1 MKLSRIH
8 PALLALACSA
18 GFLQADIVVLKDG
31 KRLEGNITAEN
42 PTAIHMRYKLTPKIW
57 DDKDIPRSEIAE
69 IIKQKPEEVEL
80 IELRKLFPTVDLMT
94 AEKYEQLIQ
103 DRLRPF
109 INRYP
114 GTKEAAEAEKLVA
127 EAQAEKEKV
136 VAGGI
141 KMEGKWLN
149 PDEAKSAQYN
159 IKAYGLLAAM
169 LEKEAAKDYP
179 GALKE
184 FDQLAGPVGMASI
197 YFPKAV
203 EEARAIL
210 TKFDAQVEQM
220 IKDQPTLQRMRDEG
234 IKKLIEPDLSRMK
247 TAIDREKE
255 QWKTTYDLERK
266 SSKWFTPYKYDLAS
280 LKALSQA
287 IAAEKARLAGIN
299 LAAITKT
306 NEAIA
311 QIMSAEAAA
320 MKDQEALKKMGDAI
334 LAGEAAAGSTDTNTQ
349 QFYSTIFQGYRQ
361 RYAYA
366 QQQIATQ
373 AQPGATPGAAP
384 GSVGGS
390 SAIAGTGATPGMD
403 DRVAA
408 ALAAAAGGGAAPAP
422 GTAMPAGAQTPGVV
436 APGAVQPAAVPNAA
450 VAPVAGMTAAPA
462 GVPVQAAPGMV
473 APGAVPPQAGYAP
486 QVQPQPGAYQQ
497 PYNTAPMATAPQ
509 AAVPAPAEEEGGIS
523 TNTLLLIG
531 VGVLVIV
538 LVAAMSGG
546 KKKK

>member
-1 MKLSRIH
+1 MKLSRIR
-8 PALLALACSA
+8 PVLLALACSA

-42 PTAIHMRYKLTPKIW
+42 PQAIHMRYKLTPKIW

-80 IELRKLFPTVDLMT
+80 IELKKLFPTVDLMT

-109 INRYP
+109 VNRYP
-114 GTKEAAEAEKLVA
+114 GTKEAAEAEKLIA
-127 EAQAEKEKV
+127 DAQAEKEKV

-149 PDEAKSAQYN
+149 PDEAKAAQYN
-159 IKAYGLLAAM
+159 IKAYGLRAAM
-169 LEKEAAKDYP
+169 LEKEAAKDYT

-184 FDQLAGPVGMASI
+184 FDQLSGPVGMASI
-197 YFPKAV
+197 YYPKAV
-203 EEARAIL
+203 EEALAIL

-220 IKDQPTLQRMRDEG
+220 IKDQPTLQKMRDEG

-247 TAIDREKE
+247 GAIEREKE

-280 LKALSQA
+280 LKSLSQA
-287 IAAEKARLAGIN
+287 IAAEKSRLTGIN

-311 QIMSAEAAA
+311 QIMSTEAAA

-366 QQQIATQ
+366 QQQIAMQ
-373 AQPGATPGAAP
+373 AQPGAAAAAP
-384 GSVGGS
+384 GAVGGS

-408 ALAAAAGGGAAPAP
+408 ALAAAAGGTAAAPAP
-422 GTAMPAGAQTPGVV
+422 GAAAAMPAAGTP
-436 APGAVQPAAVPNAA
+436 APGAVQAVPNPAV
-450 VAPVAGMTAAPA
+450 VAPAPGMTAAPA
-462 GVPVQAAPGMV
+462 AGVPVQPGMV
-473 APGAVPPQAGYAP
+473 APGTVPPQAGYAP
-486 QVQPQPGAYQQ
+486 QVQQPQPGAYQQ
-497 PYNTAPMATAPQ
+497 QPYTAAPMAVPPQVAP
-509 AAVPAPAEEEGGIS
+509 VPAEEEGGLS

-531 VGVLVIV
+531 AGVLVIV

>member
-1 MKLSRIH
+1 MKLSRIR
-8 PALLALACSA
+8 PVLLALACSA

-42 PTAIHMRYKLTPKIW
+42 PQAIHMRYKLTPKIW

-80 IELRKLFPTVDLMT
+80 IELKKLFPTVDLMT

-109 INRYP
+109 VNRYP
-114 GTKEAAEAEKLVA
+114 GTKEAAEAEKLIA
-127 EAQAEKEKV
+127 DAQAEKEKV

-149 PDEAKSAQYN
+149 PDEAKAAQYN
-159 IKAYGLLAAM
+159 IKAYGLRAAM
-169 LEKEAAKDYP
+169 LEKEAAKDYT

-184 FDQLAGPVGMASI
+184 FDQLASPVGMASVH
-197 YFPKAV
+197 YPKAV
-203 EEARAIL
+203 EEAVAIL
-210 TKFDAQVEQM
+210 TKLEAQVEQM
-220 IKDQPTLQRMRDEG
+220 IKDQPTLQKMRDEG

-247 TAIDREKE
+247 GAIERERD
-255 QWKTTYDLERK
+255 QWKAAYEVERK
-266 SSKWFTPYKYDLAS
+266 ASKWFTPYKYDLES
-280 LKALSQA
+280 LKALSKS
-287 IAAEKARLAGIN
+287 IIAEKTRLKAIN

-311 QIMSAEAAA
+311 QIMSTEAAA

-366 QQQIATQ
+366 QQQIAMQ
-373 AQPGATPGAAP
+373 AQPGAAAAAP
-384 GSVGGS
+384 GAVGGS

-408 ALAAAAGGGAAPAP
+408 ALAAAAGGTAAAPAP
-422 GTAMPAGAQTPGVV
+422 GAAAAMPAAGTP
-436 APGAVQPAAVPNAA
+436 APGAVQAVPNPAV
-450 VAPVAGMTAAPA
+450 VAPAPGMTAAPA
-462 GVPVQAAPGMV
+462 AGVPVQPGMV
-473 APGAVPPQAGYAP
+473 APGTVPPQAGYAP
-486 QVQPQPGAYQQ
+486 QVQQPQPGAYQQ
-497 PYNTAPMATAPQ
+497 QPYTAAPMAVPPQVAP
-509 AAVPAPAEEEGGIS
+509 VPAEEEGGLS

-531 VGVLVIV
+531 AGVLVIV

>member
-1 MKLSRIH
+1 MKLSRIR
-8 PALLALACSA
+8 PVLLALACSA

-42 PTAIHMRYKLTPKIW
+42 PQAIHMRYKLTPKIW
-57 DDKDIPRSEIAE
+57 DDKDIPRTEIAE

-80 IELRKLFPTVDLMT
+80 IELKKLFPTVDLMT

-109 INRYP
+109 VNRYP
-114 GTKEAAEAEKLVA
+114 GTKEAAEAEKLIA
-127 EAQAEKEKV
+127 DAQAEKEKV

-141 KMEGKWLN
+141 KMEGKWLS
-149 PDEAKSAQYN
+149 PDEAKAAQYN
-159 IKAYGLLAAM
+159 IKAYGLRAAM
-169 LEKEAAKDYP
+169 LEKEAAKDYT

-184 FDQLAGPVGMASI
+184 FDQLASPVGMASVH
-197 YFPKAV
+197 YPKAV
-203 EEARAIL
+203 EEAVAIL
-210 TKFDAQVEQM
+210 TKLEAQVEQM
-220 IKDQPTLQRMRDEG
+220 IKDQPTLQKMRDEG

-247 TAIDREKE
+247 GAIERERD
-255 QWKTTYDLERK
+255 QWKAAYEVERK
-266 SSKWFTPYKYDLAS
+266 ASKWFTPYKYDLES
-280 LKALSQA
+280 LKALSQS
-287 IAAEKARLAGIN
+287 IIAEKTRLKAIN

-311 QIMSAEAAA
+311 QIMSTEAAA

-366 QQQIATQ
+366 QQQIAMQ
-373 AQPGATPGAAP
+373 AQPGAAAAAP
-384 GSVGGS
+384 GAVGGS

-408 ALAAAAGGGAAPAP
+408 ALAAAAAGGTAAAPAP
-422 GTAMPAGAQTPGVV
+422 GAAAAMPTGTP
-436 APGAVQPAAVPNAA
+436 APGAVQAVPNPAV
-450 VAPVAGMTAAPA
+450 VAPAPGMTTAPAA
-462 GVPVQAAPGMV
+462 GVPAQPGMV
-473 APGAVPPQAGYAP
+473 APGTVAPQAGYAP
-486 QVQPQPGAYQQ
+486 QVQQPQPGAYQQ
-497 PYNTAPMATAPQ
+497 QPYNAAPMAVPPQVAP
-509 AAVPAPAEEEGGIS
+509 VPAEEEGGLS

-531 VGVLVIV
+531 AGVLVIV

>member
-1 MKLSRIH
+1 MKLSRIR
-8 PALLALACSA
+8 PVLLALACSA

-42 PTAIHMRYKLTPKIW
+42 PQAIHMRYKLTPKIW

-80 IELRKLFPTVDLMT
+80 IELKKLFPTVDLMT

-109 INRYP
+109 VNRYP
-114 GTKEAAEAEKLVA
+114 GTKEAAEAEKLIA
-127 EAQAEKEKV
+127 DAQAEKEKV

-149 PDEAKSAQYN
+149 PDEAKAAQYN
-159 IKAYGLLAAM
+159 IKAYGLRAAM

-179 GALKE
+179 AALKE
-184 FDQLAGPVGMASI
+184 FDQLSGPVGMASI
-197 YFPKAV
+197 YYPKAV
-203 EEARAIL
+203 EEALAIL

-220 IKDQPTLQRMRDEG
+220 IKDQPTLQKMRDEG

-247 TAIDREKE
+247 GAIEREKE

-287 IAAEKARLAGIN
+287 IAAEKSRLTGIN

-311 QIMSAEAAA
+311 QIMSTEAAA

-366 QQQIATQ
+366 QQQIAMQ
-373 AQPGATPGAAP
+373 AQPGAAAVAPGA
-384 GSVGGS
+384 VGGS

-408 ALAAAAGGGAAPAP
+408 ALAAAAAGGTAAAPAP
-422 GTAMPAGAQTPGVV
+422 GAAAAMPAAGTPT
-436 APGAVQPAAVPNAA
+436 PGAVQAVPNPAV
-450 VAPVAGMTAAPA
+450 VAPAPGMTAAPA
-462 GVPVQAAPGMV
+462 AGVPVQPGMV
-473 APGAVPPQAGYAP
+473 APGTVPPQAGYAP
-486 QVQPQPGAYQQ
+486 QVQQPQPGAYQQ
-497 PYNTAPMATAPQ
+497 QPYTAAPMAVPPQVAP
-509 AAVPAPAEEEGGIS
+509 VPAEEEGGLS

-531 VGVLVIV
+531 AGVLVIV

>member
-1 MKLSRIH
+1 MKLSRLH
-8 PALLALACSA
+8 STLLAFVCFAGLA
-18 GFLQADIVVLKDG
+18 QADIVILKDG

-42 PTAIHMRYKLTPKIW
+42 PQAIHMRYKLTPKIW

-80 IELRKLFPTVDLMT
+80 IELKKLFPTADLMP

-109 INRYP
+109 VNRYP
-114 GTKEAAEAEKLVA
+114 GTKEAAESEKLIE

-149 PDEAKSAQYN
+149 PDEAKAAQYN
-159 IKAYGLLAAM
+159 VKAYGLRAEM
-169 LEKEAAKDYP
+169 LEKEAAKDYT
-179 GALKE
+179 GALKA
-184 FDQLAGPVGMASI
+184 FDQLSGPVGMAST
-197 YFPKAV
+197 YYPKAI
-203 EEARAIL
+203 EEALAVL
-210 TKFDAQVEQM
+210 TKLDSQVEQM
-220 IKDQPTLQRMRDEG
+220 IKDQPTLQKMRDEG

-247 TAIDREKE
+247 NAIDREKE

-266 SSKWFTPYKYDLAS
+266 NSRWFTPYKYDLAS
-280 LKALSQA
+280 LKSLSQA
-287 IAAEKARLAGIN
+287 IAGEKSRLTGIN
-299 LAAITKT
+299 LATITKT

-311 QIMSAEAAA
+311 QIMSTEAAA
-320 MKDQEALKKMGDAI
+320 MKDPAALKKMGDAI

-373 AQPGATPGAAP
+373 AQPTAGAPGA
-384 GSVGGS
+384 VGGS
-390 SAIAGTGATPGMD
+390 SAISGTATPGMD

-408 ALAAAAGGGAAPAP
+408 ALAAAAGGTAVAPAP
-422 GTAMPAGAQTPGVV
+422 GTATAVPAGTQ
-436 APGAVQPAAVPNAA
+436 APGAVQAVPNPAA
-450 VAPVAGMTAAPA
+450 VAPVAG
-462 GVPVQAAPGMV
+462 VPVQPGMV
-473 APGAVPPQAGYAP
+473 APGTVPPQAGYVPQVQPGTVPPQAGYAP
-486 QVQPQPGAYQQ
+486 QVQPGAVQQQ
-497 PYNTAPMATAPQ
+497 PYNAAPV
-509 AAVPAPAEEEGGIS
+509 AVPPQVAQEAPVPEEEGGLS